1 MMTMKIH
8 PLCVALSLAFAT
20 AACERPTEPPP
31 PKSEAPPAA
40 APQSRAPEASPAPL
54 LTPAPVAPGT
64 EAGALGP
71 VAGAE
76 RAFVAEAAASGLAE
90 VEASR
95 VVASRTNDSALKTFA
110 EQIEREHR
118 SANEELQRIAG
129 AKGIDL
135 PATPEGEPRERL
147 NRLVGQSGPELR
159 RTYLQEFGIEAHQ
172 KSIELFERQAR
183 EGQDPELRQ
192 FAEKTLPALREHLTQ
207 AQQMAGSGG
216 AAGGSS

>member
-1 MMTMKIH
+1 MTTLKIH
-8 PLCVALSLAFAT
+8 TLCIALSFAFVT
-20 AACERPTEPPP
+20 AACDRPTDPPP
-31 PKSEAPPAA
+31 PQSEVPPADAPMARAPDADPAPP
-40 APQSRAPEASPAPL
+40 
-54 LTPAPVAPGT
+54 LTPAPVPPGMDP
-64 EAGALGP
+64 AGGP

-95 VVASRTNDSALKTFA
+95 VVAARTNDTTLKEFA
-110 EQIEREHR
+110 EQLERAHR
-118 SANEELQRIAG
+118 STNEELQRIVG

-147 NRLVGQSGPELR
+147 NRLVGQSGSELR

-183 EGQDPELRQ
+183 EGQDPELRE
-192 FAEKTLPALREHLTQ
+192 FAEKTLPTLREHLAQ
-207 AQQMAGSGG
+207 AQQMAGSGA
-216 AAGGSS
+216 AAGGPS